1 MYALQ
6 LLAHKFSTF
15 VADFE
20 HLFVGW
26 AGIILVKE
34 YQLGV
39 NRDLAKIDFFPKRS
53 FKVGHSRSGKIFA
66 KLKLSP
72 VVFKNIA
79 SSVCLVFKN
88 ENK

>member
-6 LLAHKFSTF
+6 LLAHKFSTS

-20 HLFVGW
+20 HLFVVW

-39 NRDLAKIDFFPKRS
+39 NIDLVKIDFFPKRS
-53 FKVGHSRSGKIFA
+53 LP
-66 KLKLSP
+66 LKSDSHVP
-72 VVFKNIA
+72 VKFLPN
-79 SSVCLVFKN
+79 
-88 ENK
+88 